1 MKVITTVFLAAIV
14 GLVAPLRAEPFE
26 LGGRTLEIPAPEGY
40 VKVTDDMR
48 ELKRLSDQLVD
59 PLNDTL
65 AFYIPRSSAPVAL
78 AGGLPPLDRYFLAKT
93 EKRLRAVTV
102 SAPEFA
108 EMRQRIRAQNKQV
121 FEEAKAKLQVFKEAK
136 AKLPGYLEQISR
148 NIKREHDLD
157 VDLGDLRMIPLEPHQ
172 DVPVAVSYSML
183 MAVGR
188 REGKGPTPLR
198 PTTVTIMNANGRVIF
213 LYAYGAQADLAWTR
227 DASASWQAAISSRN
241 PPPPERKANGWS
253 MDWAQVG
260 WTALGGAVIGGL
272 AVLLAEFFARK
283 KQA

>member
-1 MKVITTVFLAAIV
+1 MKLIIGFCLTAA

-48 ELKRLSDQLVD
+48 ELKRLSDQFVD

-78 AGGLPPLDRYFLAKT
+78 AGGLPPLDRYFLVKT

-108 EMRQRIRAQNKQV
+108 EMRQRIGAQNKQV
-121 FEEAKAKLQVFKEAK
+121 FEEVRAKA
-136 AKLPGYLEQISR
+136 PGYLEQISR
-148 NIKREHDLD
+148 NIKREQDLD
-157 VDLGDLRMIPLEPHQ
+157 VDLGDFRMIPLEPHQ
-172 DVPVAVSYSML
+172 DIPVAVAYSLL

-198 PTTVTIMNANGRVIF
+198 PATMTIMNAHGRVIF
-213 LYAYGAQADLAWTR
+213 LYAYGTQGDLVWTR
-227 DASASWQAAISSRN
+227 DASASWQTAISSLN

-272 AVLLAEFFARK
+272 AVLLVELFARK

>member
-1 MKVITTVFLAAIV
+1 MKVIAAVFIAATA

-26 LGGRTLEIPAPEGY
+26 LGGRTLEIPAPDGY

-48 ELKRLSDQLVD
+48 KLKRLSDQFVD
-59 PLNDTL
+59 PLNDPL

-78 AGGLPPLDRYFLAKT
+78 AGGLPPLDRYFLVKT

-108 EMRQRIRAQNKQV
+108 EMRQRIGAQNKQV
-121 FEEAKAKLQVFKEAK
+121 FEEAR

-148 NIKREHDLD
+148 NIKREHDMD
-157 VDLGDLRMIPLEPHQ
+157 VDLGDLRMIPLKPHQ
-172 DVPVAVSYSML
+172 DVPVAVAYSML

-198 PTTVTIMNANGRVIF
+198 PATVTIMNANGRVIF
-213 LYAYGAQADLAWTR
+213 LYAYGTQADLAWTR
-227 DASASWQAAISSRN
+227 DASASWQAAISSLN
-241 PPPPERKANGWS
+241 PPPPERKASGWS

-260 WTALGGAVIGGL
+260 WTALVGAVIGGL
-272 AVLLAEFFARK
+272 TVLLAEFFARK
-283 KQA
+283 KKA